1 MTPRTGIFSKIIR
14 PTFFVGLIGIA
25 LTATVRAQFNPIGFE
40 ASSTI
45 NNIPYSTS
53 TGIPTGTPANTPF
66 SYTFVD
72 GNNIQS
78 FKNTSA
84 GTADSD
90 DGTGGSN
97 AVPDYYKSPEFGWAL
112 NGYQTT
118 NNSSGTTNTP
128 VWNSF
133 LSSHTGNGVN
143 DGIDYPGGVAGRN
156 TEFSEAININ
166 QKFSPANG
174 NLAAAPGLG
183 DHFLDVYDNSGFS
196 AQLSLNFQATTDD
209 VFFVTLA
216 FGGRDANSQNQKG
229 YYRLIEQGTG
239 DVVFSGNTGYNGATP
254 ITAGV
259 GTPGVTQFET
269 WTPDGTGAIQTSSNT
284 NIGVTQR
291 DWEYFKETYAV
302 SAGTTYTLQI
312 LLPEELNFDMA
323 IGSQYSY
330 TPDIITNFS
339 VVPEPSTYA
348 LLGIGLTGL
357 LILRRKLKARPS
369 AAAPA
374 QK

>member
-1 MTPRTGIFSKIIR
+1 M
-14 PTFFVGLIGIA
+14 GLLSA
-25 LTATVRAQFNPIGFE
+25 NVVQAQFNPIGFE
-40 ASSTI
+40 GSATVS
-45 NNIPYSTS
+45 NIPYSTS
-53 TGIPTGTPANTPF
+53 TGIPSGTPANTAF

-78 FKNTSA
+78 FKNSSA

-90 DGTGGSN
+90 DGTGGTT
-97 AVPDYYKSPEFGWAL
+97 AVPDYYKSPEFGWRID
-112 NGYQTT
+112 GYQAT

-128 VWNSF
+128 AWNSF
-133 LSSHTGNGVN
+133 LASHTGNGVS

-156 TEFSEAININ
+156 TEWSEAININ

-183 DHFLDVYDNSGFS
+183 DHFLDVYDASNYS
-196 AQLSLNFQATTDD
+196 AQLSLNFQATTAD

-216 FGGRDANSQNQKG
+216 FGGRDAGSANQKA
-229 YYRLIEQGTG
+229 YYRLIDQDTGT
-239 DVVFSGNTGYNGATP
+239 VVFSGNTGNNGTTP

-269 WTPDGTGAIQTSSNT
+269 WTPDGSGGAIQTSSNT

-291 DWEYFKETYAV
+291 DWEFFKETYAV
-302 SAGTTYTLQI
+302 TAGTTYTLQI
-312 LLPEELNFDMA
+312 LLPEEINFDMA

-330 TPDIITNFS
+330 TPNIITNFS
-339 VVPEPSTYA
+339 AVPEPAAYGLAGVA
-348 LLGIGLTGL
+348 LAGFL
-357 LILRRKLKARPS
+357 LWNRQARRRLKPVP
-369 AAAPA
+369 PA
-374 QK
+374 

>member
-1 MTPRTGIFSKIIR
+1 MIR
-14 PTFFVGLIGIA
+14 PVYLAGVLGLT
-25 LTATVRAQFNPIGFE
+25 LTGTVYAQFNPIGFE
-40 ASSTI
+40 GSSTI
-45 NNIPYSTS
+45 TNIPYSTS
-53 TGIPTGTPANTPF
+53 SGIPNGTPANTPY

-78 FKNTSA
+78 FKNSSA
-84 GTADSD
+84 GTVDSD
-90 DGTGGSN
+90 DGTGGTS
-97 AVPDYYKSPEFGWAL
+97 AVPDYYKSPEFGWAI
-112 NGYQTT
+112 NGYQAT

-133 LSSHTGNGVN
+133 NSSHTGNGMG
-143 DGIDYPGGVAGRN
+143 DGIDYPGGGTGQN
-156 TEFSEAININ
+156 TQFSEAININ

-183 DHFLDVYDNSGFS
+183 DHFLDVYDVVGYT
-196 AQLSLNFQATTDD
+196 AQLSLNFQATTND

-216 FGGRDANSQNQKG
+216 FGGRDGGSENQKG
-229 YYRLIEQGTG
+229 YYRLIETGTG
-239 DVVFSGNTGYNGATP
+239 TVVFSGNTGYNGSTP
-254 ITAGV
+254 ITAGA

-269 WTPDGTGAIQTSSNT
+269 WTPNGSGASAASSST

-302 SAGTTYTLQI
+302 TAGTTYTLQI

-330 TPDIITNFS
+330 TPNIITNFS
-339 VVPEPSTYA
+339 VVPEASTF
-348 LLGIGLTGL
+348 GLAGVGMLGL
-357 LILRRKLKARPS
+357 LLATRRMKRRVLV
-369 AAAPA
+369 AA
-374 QK
+374 K